1 MKSEAEIKRY
11 IDSRK
16 VLTKN
21 ELGRFIYGYKNN
33 TVLTEKWWI
42 YVLQTKDLKELYNEK
57 QRRIKYE
64 NKKHNKSHK
73 DKQRI
78 LELLKKDIRLKN
90 AGTRKQ
96 TEYLLRFYNIKVSRR
111 TLMKWRQL
119 ETPNE

>member
-57 QRRIKYE
+57 QRRIKYK
-64 NKKHNKSHK
+64 NHNKSHK

-119 ETPNE
+119 ETPNK